1 MSPWQPRGEEQ
12 HLFISKN
19 NLQSADSPPL
29 LRGQREEAL
38 LCPAAGP
45 LRAGEAGGPHLRVLL
60 RAHTGTGGR
69 PGVGPGLE
77 VGLPRD
83 ELAVRRHRP
92 RPLANALVAAGQ
104 VRGARGPGVGRVLL
118 EGPRE
123 DVVVLPRGSCGGGEA
138 DIGPPRLQPHR
149 VLEAQWR
156 VDHRRVHV
164 VDEDTQTAQAVG
176 LYKLEQVRLRGPAG
190 LRKGVEVHAR
200 RVHHAH
206 RVLLPV
212 LQEALGGPH
221 PAELPHA
228 CRRAGAVGLVPV
240 GVQGHV
246 QVVGVAEVRV
256 VEHVELHSH
265 ALRQATVPQLRP
277 GAAHR
282 RRSSALDHEGET
294 VAAVQAE
301 FPHVPL
307 VETPVPPQALVPLLR
322 HDPPAHLTPLQL
334 HLAAAKSVACR
345 DLQQEGGLEP
355 VLHPLRRCVPRRP
368 GPPGRRR
375 G

>member
-1 MSPWQPRGEEQ
+1 MVDVQNKPEWGDLLAQLAVRSPVSLEIPGSSHTGRALHYRQFG
-12 HLFISKN
+12 
-19 NLQSADSPPL
+19 APPVNEA
-29 LRGQREEAL
+29 GQLTIYNFKPERTQ
-38 LCPAAGP
+38 
-45 LRAGEAGGPHLRVLL
+45 RAGEQSREAHRTKASGKIGG
-60 RAHTGTGGR
+60 GGG
-69 PGVGPGLE
+69 GVGGY
-77 VGLPRD
+77 
-83 ELAVRRHRP
+83 
-92 RPLANALVAAGQ
+92 
-104 VRGARGPGVGRVLL
+104 
-118 EGPRE
+118 
-123 DVVVLPRGSCGGGEA
+123 
-138 DIGPPRLQPHR
+138 
-149 VLEAQWR
+149 
-156 VDHRRVHV
+156 RRVHV